1 MDPLEWLKR
10 WTAGMAVVLI
20 IATWPLWTLQHQ
32 FPVIPAFRF
41 LCSAPQVVDWL
52 CLAVLLLSL
61 SAVTLG
67 TARLTSGCSWL
78 AIISGLALLALDQHR
93 FQPWMYQLLLF
104 LAIMLLAD
112 RQLMRRLLTWLIISV
127 YFYSAVGKLDYE
139 FLHTVGQQFFQALL
153 SWFSAEAAEGKSLPI
168 FIVGLLPL
176 GELVL
181 AAALAYRPSRRVAG
195 VLACIFHLGLVLVLG
210 PWGLHHSAGVVL
222 WNLQFAVQAILL
234 FSLASSAAEQHPPG
248 SEIPPRQRKWSAAF
262 PAPLALT
269 LTYLAIALPIVERFG
284 WWDHWPSWAL
294 YAPHS
299 SRVEVLVA
307 ETVVSRLPEDLQR
320 EMPESD
326 ALAIWVR
333 VPIERWS
340 LASTRAPI
348 YPQARFQLG
357 VGAALARR
365 LDSDFEIKL
374 QLLSVSNRFTG
385 SRKMLELEGTTT
397 IERALQDLFWLN
409 SQPRLV
415 DR

>member
-10 WTAGMAVVLI
+10 WTAGMAGGLLNS
-20 IATWPLWTLQHQ
+20 TWPPWAIQHP
-32 FPVIPAFRF
+32 FPAIPAFRF
-41 LCSAPQVVDWL
+41 LCSTPQVVDWL
-52 CLAVLLLSL
+52 CLAALLLSL

-93 FQPWMYQLLLF
+93 FQPWMDQLLLF

-153 SWFSAEAAEGKSLPI
+153 SWFSAEAAAGKSLPI

-181 AAALAYRPSRRVAG
+181 AAALAYRPARRVAG

-234 FSLASSAAEQHPPG
+234 FSLASSAAEQHPP
-248 SEIPPRQRKWSAAF
+248 
-262 PAPLALT
+262 
-269 LTYLAIALPIVERFG
+269 
-284 WWDHWPSWAL
+284 
-294 YAPHS
+294 
-299 SRVEVLVA
+299 
-307 ETVVSRLPEDLQR
+307 
-320 EMPESD
+320 
-326 ALAIWVR
+326 
-333 VPIERWS
+333 
-340 LASTRAPI
+340 
-348 YPQARFQLG
+348 
-357 VGAALARR
+357 
-365 LDSDFEIKL
+365 
-374 QLLSVSNRFTG
+374 
-385 SRKMLELEGTTT
+385 
-397 IERALQDLFWLN
+397 
-409 SQPRLV
+409 
-415 DR
+415 